1 MEKMLKDLLGALYTA
16 YSILLFNLPMP
27 LILLFHIYAST
38 LPEKKRLVRIYK
50 AHSYWIRFWT
60 FFTGSEFIL
69 ENEERIDPGQS
80 YVFVGNHVN
89 MLDVAMVGS
98 MIFHPWKP
106 LTKKEIKDIPLL
118 GWLIG
123 NISIVVDRS
132 SPQSRT
138 NSLGDMV
145 DHLKRGISILIF
157 PEGSRNRKNI
167 PLNKFYP
174 GAFKTAIEAQAPILP
189 LVIYNT
195 RKLKPVNEFRIY
207 PGKGYIRV
215 LDPVPTKGKTLNDLE
230 ALMSEVHAIME
241 SHVLE
246 LDDSFRTGTG
256 ISLAT

>member
-1 MEKMLKDLLGALYTA
+1 MEKMIKDLFGALYTA
-16 YSILLFNLPMP
+16 YGILVFILPMP
-27 LILLFHIYAST
+27 LVLLFHIYASI

-60 FFTGSEFIL
+60 FVIGTEFIL
-69 ENEERIDPGQS
+69 ENEEKVDPQKS

-98 MIFHPWKP
+98 MLFHPWKP

-123 NISIVVDRS
+123 NISIVVDRR
-132 SPQSRT
+132 SPQSRS
-138 NSLGDMV
+138 NSLLDMV
-145 DHLKRGISILIF
+145 DHLKKGISILIF
-157 PEGSRNRKNI
+157 PEGSRNRKDI
-167 PLNKFYP
+167 PLSKFYP

-195 RKLKPVNEFRIY
+195 RKLKPVNEFRLY
-207 PGKGYIRV
+207 PGKGYVRL
-215 LDPVPTKGKTLNDLE
+215 LDPISTEGKTLEDLE
-230 ALMSEVHAIME
+230 DLMKEVHEIME
-241 SHVLE
+241 RQILE
-246 LDDSFRTGTG
+246 LDDTFQTDAG